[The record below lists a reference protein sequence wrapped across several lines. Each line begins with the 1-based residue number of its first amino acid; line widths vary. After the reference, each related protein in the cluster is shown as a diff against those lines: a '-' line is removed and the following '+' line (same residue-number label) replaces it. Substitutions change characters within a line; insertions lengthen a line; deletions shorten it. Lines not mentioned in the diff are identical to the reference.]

1 MSAKDLMSE
10 QVEVAKEDAKIEQ
23 ISAKLFAG
31 EFNGMPIVND
41 NDSVIGIVT
50 AIDVLKAIRE
60 GKSLNAMTAKDIMTP
75 NPSVIKKDTPIND
88 IIDIMI
94 KKEIVMVPV
103 VEDNTNKIIGVVSR
117 LDVITEKLKEGLYP

>member
-31 EFNGMPIVND
+31 EFNGVPIVND

-60 GKSLNAMTAKDIMTP
+60 GKSLSAMTAKDIMTP

-117 LDVITEKLKEGLYP
+117 LDVITEKLKEGLT

>member
-1 MSAKDLMSE
+1 MSE

>member
-1 MSAKDLMSE
+1 MSE

-31 EFNGMPIVND
+31 EFNGVPIVND

-103 VEDNTNKIIGVVSR
+103 VENDTNKIIGVVSR

>member
-31 EFNGMPIVND
+31 EFNGISIVND

-60 GKSLNAMTAKDIMTP
+60 GKSLNAMTAKDNDPQSIR
-75 NPSVIKKDTPIND
+75 NKKRYA
-88 IIDIMI
+88 
-94 KKEIVMVPV
+94 
-103 VEDNTNKIIGVVSR
+103 NKR
-117 LDVITEKLKEGLYP
+117 YN

>member
-1 MSAKDLMSE
+1 MSTQIE
-10 QVEVAKEDAKIEQ
+10 TIKENTNVEQ

-31 EFNGMPIVND
+31 QFNGVTVVDD

-60 GKSLNAMTAKDIMTP
+60 GRGLNTMMAKDIMSP

-94 KKEIVMVPV
+94 KRDIIMVPV
-103 VEDNTNKIIGVVSR
+103 VEDNTNRIIGIVAR
-117 LDVITEKLKEGLYP
+117 LDIITEKLKEGLTT

>member
-31 EFNGMPIVND
+31 EFNGVPIVND

-103 VEDNTNKIIGVVSR
+103 VEDNTNKIIGVESR

>member
-1 MSAKDLMSE
+1 MST
-10 QVEVAKEDAKIEQ
+10 QVEIIKENTNVEQ

-31 EFNGMPIVND
+31 QFNGVTVVD
-41 NDSVIGIVT
+41 ENDSVIGIVT

-60 GKSLNAMTAKDIMTP
+60 GKKLNAMIAKDIMSP

-94 KKEIVMVPV
+94 KRDIIMVPV
-103 VEDNTNKIIGVVSR
+103 VEDNNNRIIGVVAR
-117 LDVITEKLKEGLYP
+117 LDIITEKLKEGLK

>member
-23 ISAKLFAG
+23 ISAKLFAV
-31 EFNGMPIVND
+31 EFNGVPIVNG

-94 KKEIVMVPV
+94 KKEIVMVP
-103 VEDNTNKIIGVVSR
+103 
-117 LDVITEKLKEGLYP
+117 

>member
-1 MSAKDLMSE
+1 MST
-10 QVEVAKEDAKIEQ
+10 QVEIIKENTNVEQ

-31 EFNGMPIVND
+31 QFNGVTVVDD

-60 GKSLNAMTAKDIMTP
+60 GKNLNAMIAKDIMSP

-94 KKEIVMVPV
+94 KRDIIMVPV
-103 VEDNTNKIIGVVSR
+103 VEDNNNRIIGVVAR
-117 LDVITEKLKEGLYP
+117 LDIITEKLKEGLK

>member
-31 EFNGMPIVND
+31 EFNGVPIVND

>member
-1 MSAKDLMSE
+1 MSE

-31 EFNGMPIVND
+31 EFNGIPIVND

-117 LDVITEKLKEGLYP
+117 LDVITEKLKEVT